1 MMENLIVSVELPVKN
16 EVLFQAWLDSADHSA
31 FTGSEAVIDASEGGN
46 FSAWEGYISG
56 KTLEILSPTRIVQTW
71 RTTEFS
77 DSDSDSRLEIIL
89 EPTSEGTRLT
99 LHHSDIPEGQGD
111 MYREGWEEY
120 YFKPMLE
127 YFS

>member
-1 MMENLIVSVELPVKN
+1 MESLIVSVELPVKSD
-16 EVLFQAWLDSADHSA
+16 VLFHAWLDSAEHSA
-31 FTGSEAVIDASEGGN
+31 FTGSEALIDPSLGGL
-46 FSAWEGYISG
+46 FTAWEGYISG
-56 KTLEILSPTRIVQTW
+56 KTLELDPLTRIMQSW

-77 DSDSDSRLEIIL
+77 DADADSKLEIL
-89 EPTSEGTRLT
+89 FEPTSKGTQLT
-99 LHHSDIPEGQGD
+99 ITHTDIPDGQGD